1 MKKPGSTRLFGSDPR
16 LSAAVQAL
24 RQEPEQVSRERVQL
38 AWPPVQALPVQ
49 RALLAQVPQAS
60 QPVREQQAVRVWPGR
75 ERVPAWA
82 AACFQLWPWPA
93 GR

>member
-38 AWPPVQALPVQ
+38 AWRQVREAWQPVQ
-49 RALLAQVPQAS
+49 RFEP
-60 QPVREQQAVRVWPGR
+60 
-75 ERVPAWA
+75 ER
-82 AACFQLWPWPA
+82 
-93 GR
+93 